1 VFEGISEKEAKKTLI
16 FLFQAVLDIEIEQDQ
31 KKLIDK
37 ILLNARR
44 IFSAPAGSIALI
56 DDGSLQ
62 FLSFQNDELD
72 ANSDTKDKNETD
84 LRIPLNH
91 SSIAGHVAL
100 TGEFLQINDPY
111 HLPENVSYKF
121 DVSVDKQTGF
131 KTETILAFPLR
142 HPDEGVIGT
151 FQIINPRNADIHE
164 LNLGIAR
171 SFSVISAVSIVN
183 MMLQE
188 SLRNAYLETL
198 VRLGYA
204 AEYKDEDT
212 FQHIQRIRYISR
224 IIARELGYSM
234 DDQEHIFHASAMHD
248 VGKVG
253 IPDAIIGKKGKLNA
267 EEWAVM
273 KTHSNKGASI
283 LGGSDTEILQ
293 LSEKIAMHHHEKW
306 DGNGYPDGLKEEQ
319 IPLSARIVA
328 VADVFD
334 ALVQERPYKKAWP
347 LQDALNLI
355 KNERGKHFD
364 PQVVD
369 AFFDC
374 RDEIVN
380 IQKKHGEII
389 D

>member
-1 VFEGISEKEAKKTLI
+1 VFEGISGKEAKKTLI
-16 FLFQAVLDIEIEQDQ
+16 FLFQAVLDIETEKDQ
-31 KKLIDK
+31 KIFIEK

-44 IFSAPAGSIALI
+44 IFNAPAGSIALI
-56 DDGSLQ
+56 DDGFLQ
-62 FLSFQNDELD
+62 FLSFQNDEID
-72 ANSDTKDKNETD
+72 ASLDTKKDEVG

-121 DVSVDKQTGF
+121 DVSVDEQTGF

-151 FQIINPRNADIHE
+151 FQIINPRNEDIHE

-188 SLRNAYLETL
+188 SLRKAYLETL

-212 FQHIQRIRYISR
+212 FQHIQRIRYISK
-224 IIARELGYSM
+224 IIARELGYSIE
-234 DDQEHIFHASAMHD
+234 DQEHIFHASAMHD

-267 EEWAVM
+267 EEWEIM
-273 KTHSNKGASI
+273 KTHSSKGASI
-283 LGGSDTEILQ
+283 LGGSGTEILQ

-306 DGNGYPDGLKEEQ
+306 DGNGYPDGLKEDQ

-364 PQVVD
+364 PRVVD
-369 AFFDC
+369 AFFAC